1 MHVKLGITF
10 CILIKSMNIAVFEI
24 LFALLAVVSI
34 LNWYGGRRGVCMK
47 RLNEEIEV
55 ATCIVVM
62 WKLIKPVTSLKLQIW
77 KKKSFSIISEG
88 SVEAQIEY
96 IKDLWNAV
104 VLKYALALRRN
115 YYYLL
120 QFVKKLQKMLS
131 DSMKRFDLL
140 YWKENFD

>member
-1 MHVKLGITF
+1 M
-10 CILIKSMNIAVFEI
+10 
-24 LFALLAVVSI
+24 
-34 LNWYGGRRGVCMK
+34 
-47 RLNEEIEV
+47 
-55 ATCIVVM
+55 
-62 WKLIKPVTSLKLQIW
+62 
-77 KKKSFSIISEG
+77 KKKSFSIISER

-115 YYYLL
+115 YYYYLL

-140 YWKENFD
+140 Y

>member
-1 MHVKLGITF
+1 
-10 CILIKSMNIAVFEI
+10 
-24 LFALLAVVSI
+24 
-34 LNWYGGRRGVCMK
+34 MK
-47 RLNEEIEV
+47 RLNGEIEV
-55 ATCIVVM
+55 ATCIVADV
-62 WKLIKPVTSLKLQIW
+62 KADKTCYLFETSNM
-77 KKKSFSIISEG
+77 KKKSFSIISER

-115 YYYLL
+115 YYYYLL

-140 YWKENFD
+140 Y